1 MGVISLDFQS
11 VVIGYAI
18 GIALMWSI
26 HTLLFEEQEYDEQT
40 EKHNEAVRNS
50 PYSWNYPYDI
60 PTSD

>member
-11 VVIGYAI
+11 VIIGYTI
-18 GIALMWSI
+18 GIVLMWSI
-26 HTLLFEEQEYDEQT
+26 HTVLFEGDNEIDEQT
-40 EKHNEAVRNS
+40 ERHEAVRNS